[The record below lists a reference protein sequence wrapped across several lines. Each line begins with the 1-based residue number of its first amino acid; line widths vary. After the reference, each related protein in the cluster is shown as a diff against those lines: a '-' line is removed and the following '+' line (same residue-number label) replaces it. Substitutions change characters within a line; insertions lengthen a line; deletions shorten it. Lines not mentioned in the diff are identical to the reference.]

1 MKRKEIIA
9 AVTGIALVAILAW
22 GWLSPPGLTRAP
34 DITLT
39 TITGKKI
46 DLKSL
51 QGKPV
56 LINFWAT
63 SCPGCVKEMPQLVDL
78 HNELHAKGLTIIG
91 VAVSYDPPNQ
101 VLEMVKERRIPY
113 PIALDPM
120 GDAERAFGNVSVI
133 PTSFLIAPDGR
144 IVQHVIGEIRFA
156 DLRARLS
163 RWLKS

>member
-1 MKRKEIIA
+1 MQRKEIIA
-9 AVTGIALVAILAW
+9 AALGVALVAVIAW
-22 GWLSPPGLTRAP
+22 GWLSPPGLSRAP

-39 TITGKKI
+39 TIKGEKI
-46 DLKSL
+46 DLKAL
-51 QGKPV
+51 RGKPV

-78 HNELHAKGLTIIG
+78 HKDLHDKGLTIIG

-101 VLEMVKERRIPY
+101 VLEMVRERAIPY

-133 PTSFLIAPDGR
+133 PTSFLISPDGR

-156 DLRARLS
+156 DLRARLAQ
-163 RWLKS
+163 WLKS

>member
-1 MKRKEIIA
+1 MQRKEIIA
-9 AVTGIALVAILAW
+9 AALGVALVAVIAW
-22 GWLSPPGLTRAP
+22 GWLSPPGLSRAP

-39 TITGKKI
+39 TITGEKI
-46 DLKSL
+46 ELKAL
-51 QGKPV
+51 RGKPV

-78 HNELHAKGLTIIG
+78 HKDLHAKGLTIIG

-101 VLEMVKERRIPY
+101 VLEMVRERAIPY
-113 PIALDPM
+113 PIVLDLA

-133 PTSFLIAPDGR
+133 PTSFLISPDGR

-156 DLRARLS
+156 DLRARLAQ
-163 RWLKS
+163 WLKS

>member
-1 MKRKEIIA
+1 MQRKEIIA
-9 AVTGIALVAILAW
+9 AILGVALVAVIAW
-22 GWLSPPGLTRAP
+22 AWLSAPGLSQAP

-39 TITGKKI
+39 TIKGEKI

-51 QGKPV
+51 RGRPV

-63 SCPGCVKEMPQLVDL
+63 TCPGCVKEMPQLADL
-78 HNELHAKGLTIIG
+78 HNELHGKGLTIIG

-101 VLEMVKERRIPY
+101 VLEMVKERHIPY
-113 PIALDPM
+113 PVALDPT

-156 DLRARLS
+156 DLRTRLS
-163 RWLKS
+163 EWLKS

>member
-1 MKRKEIIA
+1 MQRKEIIA
-9 AVTGIALVAILAW
+9 AALGVALVAVIAW
-22 GWLSPPGLTRAP
+22 GWLSPPGLSRAP

-39 TITGKKI
+39 TIKGEKI
-46 DLKSL
+46 DLKAL
-51 QGKPV
+51 RGKPV

-78 HNELHAKGLTIIG
+78 HKDLHDKGLTIIG

-101 VLEMVKERRIPY
+101 VLEMVRERAIPY

-133 PTSFLIAPDGR
+133 PTSFLISPDGR

-163 RWLKS
+163 QWLKS